1 MIEVVK
7 QVNSVLYPEPVRA
20 VPKQQVDSYQE
31 E

>member
-7 QVNSVLYPEPVRA
+7 QVNFALYPEPVKA
-20 VPKQQVDSYQE
+20 APKQPVDSYQE